1 MADDQ
6 RQDLIDFLR
15 DCYVTGA
22 PQFKYVGDL
31 DFDGRQIIPRA
42 VSKYKHTI
50 LARKNNQ
57 IVGARVGSIER
68 FPWMATPLPTHMPE
82 PVEIIKAFIEELTK
96 KENYRKVGI
105 KTGTKVYVAKVLAT
119 RNSMRGLVSKIK

>member
-1 MADDQ
+1 M
-6 RQDLIDFLR
+6 
-15 DCYVTGA
+15 
-22 PQFKYVGDL
+22 
-31 DFDGRQIIPRA
+31 PRA

-119 RNSMRGLVSKIK
+119 RNDMRVSVSKIIHKYGIGTNRSVILVQVEHSRLT

>member
-1 MADDQ
+1 M
-6 RQDLIDFLR
+6 
-15 DCYVTGA
+15 
-22 PQFKYVGDL
+22 
-31 DFDGRQIIPRA
+31 PRA

-82 PVEIIKAFIEELTK
+82 PVEIIKAFLEELTK

-105 KTGTKVYVAKVLAT
+105 KTGTKVYVAKILAT
-119 RNSMRGLVSKIK
+119 RNDMRGLVSKIIRKLQYTSLVLRDISDILSPNQERWGKTQN

>member
-1 MADDQ
+1 M
-6 RQDLIDFLR
+6 
-15 DCYVTGA
+15 
-22 PQFKYVGDL
+22 
-31 DFDGRQIIPRA
+31 PRA

-82 PVEIIKAFIEELTK
+82 PVEILKAFIEELTK

-119 RNSMRGLVSKIK
+119 RNDMRGSVSKIIHKFDIRDIIKLEAL

>member
-1 MADDQ
+1 M
-6 RQDLIDFLR
+6 
-15 DCYVTGA
+15 
-22 PQFKYVGDL
+22 
-31 DFDGRQIIPRA
+31 PRA

-82 PVEIIKAFIEELTK
+82 PVEIIKAFLEELTK

-105 KTGTKVYVAKVLAT
+105 KTGTKVYVAKILAT
-119 RNSMRGLVSKIK
+119 RNDMRGLVSKIIRKSQYTSLVLRDISDILSPNQERWGKTQN